1 MYKTFGIF
9 AHVDTGKTTFSE
21 QILYYG
27 QGIQARGRVDHQ
39 NAFLDLHPIERE
51 RGITV
56 FAEQG
61 IFTYNNNT
69 YTMIDTPGHVDFS
82 PEMERAIQVLDYAV
96 VLVDAVD
103 GVEGHTETVWQLLR
117 KHHIPTFFFINK
129 MDREGANLD
138 KAIASIHALLTP
150 NTIVLTNHLT
160 KDMDEPLAEAVAAL
174 DDTLMERYFETGYTR
189 DVFEAALCQ
198 MIRDE
203 RVFPIHYGSALQDEG
218 ISTFLQHFDR
228 LTATNYDAAAPFAAR
243 VYKVRHDEKGQRIAY
258 LKIDAGRLKAREA
271 LEIDGEM
278 MKVGQIRLYNGEK
291 FEQLQEAIAGQSV
304 GIYGLKNAVIGTTFG
319 DAVSYKAPSL
329 VPTLQSRVVFEDGV
343 SPKEMLRYFRLLE
356 AEDPSLEI
364 VWQEALQEIHLH
376 IMGVIQLEVL
386 QQVLAERFQ
395 LMVQFEAPTI
405 IYKET
410 IFTSTK
416 GYGHFEPLKHYAE
429 VHLRMEPA
437 PRGQGI
443 TFINE
448 CHADDLLVGQ
458 QNLIQKHVLERA
470 HHGLLTGSAVTDI
483 IVTLVTG
490 KAHIK
495 HTEGGDFREATHR
508 ALRQGLEQ
516 VENVLLEP
524 YYAVVMRAHIDHM
537 GRMMSD
543 LQMASGT
550 FDAPFTE
557 GEYVTIHARVPV
569 ASFLTYPTQFAAY
582 TNGKGSIRL
591 VFDGYDRCHN
601 TDEVIERI
609 GYDKQ
614 ADPNYTSN
622 SIFCSHGKGYVVPW
636 QEAEVLM
643 HANTEL

>member
-1 MYKTFGIF
+1 M
-9 AHVDTGKTTFSE
+9 
-21 QILYYG
+21 
-27 QGIQARGRVDHQ
+27 
-39 NAFLDLHPIERE
+39 
-51 RGITV
+51 
-56 FAEQG
+56 
-61 IFTYNNNT
+61 
-69 YTMIDTPGHVDFS
+69 
-82 PEMERAIQVLDYAV
+82 
-96 VLVDAVD
+96 
-103 GVEGHTETVWQLLR
+103 
-117 KHHIPTFFFINK
+117 
-129 MDREGANLD
+129 
-138 KAIASIHALLTP
+138 
-150 NTIVLTNHLT
+150 
-160 KDMDEPLAEAVAAL
+160 
-174 DDTLMERYFETGYTR
+174 
-189 DVFEAALCQ
+189 
-198 MIRDE
+198 
-203 RVFPIHYGSALQDEG
+203 
-218 ISTFLQHFDR
+218 
-228 LTATNYDAAAPFAAR
+228 
-243 VYKVRHDEKGQRIAY
+243 
-258 LKIDAGRLKAREA
+258 KIDAGRLKAREA

-601 TDEVIERI
+601 TEEVIERI

-636 QEAEVLM
+636 QEAEALM
-643 HANTEL
+643 HGNTEL

>member
-27 QGIQARGRVDHQ
+27 HSIAARGRVDHQ

-61 IFTYNNNT
+61 VFTYNDDT

-96 VLVDAVD
+96 LLVDAVD

-117 KHHIPTFFFINK
+117 KHHVPTFFFINK
-129 MDREGANLD
+129 MDREGANL
-138 KAIASIHALLTP
+138 AGALATIHKLLTP
-150 NTIVLTNHLT
+150 NTVVLTNHLT
-160 KDMDEPLAEAVAAL
+160 AEMDESLAEAVAAL
-174 DDTLMERYFETGYTR
+174 DDALLERYFETGYER
-189 DVFEAALCQ
+189 DVFETALQ
-198 MIRDE
+198 RLIDEE
-203 RVFPIHYGSALQDEG
+203 RVFPVHYGSALQDDG
-218 ISTFLQHFDR
+218 VDTFLAHFAR
-228 LTATNYDAAAPFAAR
+228 LTTTHYDATAPFAAR
-243 VYKVRHDEKGQRIAY
+243 VYKVRHDDNGHRIAY
-258 LKIDAGRLKAREA
+258 LKMDAGTLKAREA
-271 LEIDGEM
+271 LVVAGALH
-278 MKVGQIRLYNGEK
+278 KVGQIRLYNGDK
-291 FEQLQEAIAGQSV
+291 FERIPEAFAGQSV

-319 DAVSYKAPSL
+319 EANTYKAPSL

-356 AEDPSLEI
+356 AEDPSLQV
-364 VWQEALQEIHLH
+364 VWQESLQEIHLH

-386 QQVLAERFQ
+386 EEVLRARFH
-395 LMVQFEAPTI
+395 LTVQFGAPTI

-410 IFTSTK
+410 IATATK

-429 VHLRMEPA
+429 VHLRLEPA

-443 TFINE
+443 AFINA

-458 QNLIQKHVLERA
+458 QNLIEQHVLERA
-470 HHGLLTGSAVTDI
+470 HHGLLTGSTVTDLT
-483 IVTLVTG
+483 VTLVTG

-516 VENVLLEP
+516 VENILLEP

-550 FDAPFTE
+550 FEAPLTD
-557 GEYVTIHARVPV
+557 GEYVTIQARVPV

-582 TNGKGSIRL
+582 TNGKGSLRL
-591 VFDGYDRCHN
+591 VFDGYDKCHN
-601 TDEVIERI
+601 ADEVIERI

-614 ADPNYTSN
+614 ADPAYTSN
-622 SIFCSHGKGYVVPW
+622 SIFCRHGKGYVVPW
-636 QEAEVLM
+636 QEAEAAM
-643 HANTEL
+643 HANTAL